1 MPGPS
6 KPEWDTP
13 PDGDFA
19 NYVER
24 LSRPPSV
31 QRPSEAVPIEP
42 QDGGVSTVASSAGL
56 PPDLAQVLAPFQGL
70 LKLVRALLLLF
81 AVVQGA
87 AFLVWGK
94 GTLMGVAVAGVLW
107 WVLGSLSSRAFAK
120 LTSEIQGPGKPSM
133 AQLQERLAQL
143 AKQRTTESK
152 ESKK

>member
-31 QRPSEAVPIEP
+31 QRPSEAMPIEP
-42 QDGGVSTVASSAGL
+42 KDGASTVASGAGL
-56 PPDLAQVLAPFQGL
+56 PPDLIQVLAPFQGV

-120 LTSEIQGPGKPSM
+120 LTSEIQGPSKPSM

-143 AKQRTTESK
+143 AKRRTTESK

>member
-31 QRPSEAVPIEP
+31 QRPSEAMPIEP
-42 QDGGVSTVASSAGL
+42 KDGASTVASGAGL
-56 PPDLAQVLAPFQGL
+56 PPDLIQVLAPFQGV

-120 LTSEIQGPGKPSM
+120 LTSEIQGPSKPSM

>member
-1 MPGPS
+1 MQGPS

-31 QRPSEAVPIEP
+31 QRPSEAMPIEP
-42 QDGGVSTVASSAGL
+42 KDGGVSTVASSAGL

-94 GTLMGVAVAGVLW
+94 GTLVGVAVAGVLW

>member
-31 QRPSEAVPIEP
+31 QCPSEPVPIEP
-42 QDGGVSTVASSAGL
+42 KDGASTVASGAGL
-56 PPDLAQVLAPFQGL
+56 PPDLIQVLAPFQGV

-94 GTLMGVAVAGVLW
+94 GTLVGVAAAGVLW

-120 LTSEIQGPGKPSM
+120 LTLEIQGPGKPSM

>member
-31 QRPSEAVPIEP
+31 QRPSEAMPIEP
-42 QDGGVSTVASSAGL
+42 KDGASTVASGAGL
-56 PPDLAQVLAPFQGL
+56 PPDLIQVLAPFQGV

-120 LTSEIQGPGKPSM
+120 LTSEIQGSGKPSM